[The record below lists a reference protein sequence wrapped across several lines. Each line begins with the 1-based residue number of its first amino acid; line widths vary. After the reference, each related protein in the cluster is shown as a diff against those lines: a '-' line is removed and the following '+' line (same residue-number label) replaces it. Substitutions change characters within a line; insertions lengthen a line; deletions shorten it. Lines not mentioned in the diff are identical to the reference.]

1 MSLSE
6 RMAKIMAE
14 VPAIGKEKNNAQ
26 QGFKYR
32 GIDDVYNA
40 LQPLFA
46 KHGVFVLP
54 EVLESKLQ
62 ERKSARG
69 NPLYHVTI
77 KMSVHFVCGESE
89 KSDRFTATVYGE
101 GMDSGDKAFNKAMSV
116 GMKYAMF
123 QTFLIPTMNV
133 DPDSETHE
141 TMFDDAAAL
150 ARLDQ
155 LLKDGVKEGLLDEE
169 QAAAARN
176 GAGPYTEGDLL
187 GYIGRV
193 ENRLNGIKAEIESIE
208 GRSND
213 DNSEEIF

>member
-1 MSLSE
+1 
-6 RMAKIMAE
+6 
-14 VPAIGKEKNNAQ
+14 
-26 QGFKYR
+26 
-32 GIDDVYNA
+32 
-40 LQPLFA
+40 
-46 KHGVFVLP
+46 
-54 EVLESKLQ
+54 
-62 ERKSARG
+62 
-69 NPLYHVTI
+69 
-77 KMSVHFVCGESE
+77 
-89 KSDRFTATVYGE
+89 
-101 GMDSGDKAFNKAMSV
+101 MDSGDKAFNKAMSV